1 MNIWNSK
8 RLVEMSTS
16 AGRVRPSICESA
28 RTMSEQSE
36 FSVKFWGVRGSI
48 SISDPNSV
56 RYGGNTSCLEI
67 RCGKRL
73 LIFDAGSGLRYL
85 GNALAKSGETVDA
98 DIFLTHTHYDHI
110 CGIPFFKPFF
120 NPNNSFRLQAG
131 HLLPE
136 KNLRGVLC
144 DLMTSPLFPV
154 PLEIFQ
160 SQIEFHDFIVGDD
173 LHTGS
178 DVVVRTASLNHP
190 DGATGYRIEFDGRS
204 ICYLTDTEHVAGELD
219 QTILKLIEGADMVI
233 YDAMFTEEEY
243 ANCVGWG
250 HSTWEAGADLCD
262 AAGVPQFVIFHHD
275 PDHDDDF
282 MDRIAAAADARRP
295 GTVVAREGMVLRP
308 DQHVWHE
315 SDTAVAQKQAVPAG

>member
-1 MNIWNSK
+1 
-8 RLVEMSTS
+8 
-16 AGRVRPSICESA
+16 
-28 RTMSEQSE
+28 MSEHCD

-85 GNALAKSGETVDA
+85 GNELVGRGEAVDA

-120 NPNNSFRLQAG
+120 NPQNQFRLQAG

-154 PLEIFQ
+154 PLEVFQ
-160 SQIEFHDFIVGDD
+160 SKIEFHDFIVGDA

-190 DGATGYRIEFDGRS
+190 DGATGYRIEFGGRS

-219 QTILKLIEGADMVI
+219 QTILRLIDGADMVI
-233 YDAMFTEEEY
+233 YDSMFTEEEY

-250 HSTWEAGADLCD
+250 HSTWQAGADLCD
-262 AAGVPQFVIFHHD
+262 AAGVPRFVIFHHD

-282 MDRIAAAADARRP
+282 MDGIAEAAEKRRP
-295 GTVVAREGMVLRP
+295 GTLVAQEGMVLRP
-308 DQHVWHE
+308 GKPVWQDLDIPV
-315 SDTAVAQKQAVPAG
+315 SQARTVPAG

>member
-1 MNIWNSK
+1 
-8 RLVEMSTS
+8 
-16 AGRVRPSICESA
+16 
-28 RTMSEQSE
+28 MSENGDFQ
-36 FSVKFWGVRGSI
+36 VRFWGVRGSI

-67 RCGKRL
+67 RCGDRL

-85 GNALAKSGETVDA
+85 GNELVGSSEIIDA

-120 NPNNSFRLQAG
+120 NPKNKFRLQAG
-131 HLLPE
+131 HLIPE
-136 KNLRGVLC
+136 TNLRDILC

-154 PLEIFQ
+154 PLDIFQ
-160 SQIEFHDFIVGDD
+160 SQIEFHDFNVGEA
-173 LHTGS
+173 LNVGS
-178 DVVVRTASLNHP
+178 DVVVHTAPLNHP
-190 DGATGYRIEFDGRS
+190 DRATGYRVEFAGQS

-219 QTILKLIEGADMVI
+219 QTILALIKDADIVI
-233 YDAMFTEEEY
+233 YDSMYTEEEY
-243 ANCVGWG
+243 QNCAGWG
-250 HSTWEAGADLCD
+250 HSTWQAGADLCD

-282 MDRIAAAADARRP
+282 MDGIARAAEQRRP

-308 DQHVWHE
+308 GLRAAE
-315 SDTAVAQKQAVPAG
+315 PAMQSRSAPRG

>member
-1 MNIWNSK
+1 
-8 RLVEMSTS
+8 
-16 AGRVRPSICESA
+16 
-28 RTMSEQSE
+28 MSEACDFQ
-36 FSVKFWGVRGSI
+36 VRFWGVRGSI

-67 RCGKRL
+67 HCGGRQ

-85 GNALAKSGETVDA
+85 GNEMVASGETVDT

-120 NPNNSFRLQAG
+120 NPQNKFRMWAG
-131 HLLPE
+131 HLLPDM
-136 KNLRGVLC
+136 NLRGVLC
-144 DLMTSPLFPV
+144 ELMKSPLFPV

-160 SQIEFHDFIVGDD
+160 SEIEFHDFIVGDD
-173 LHTGS
+173 LSAGGE
-178 DVVVRTASLNHP
+178 VVVRTAALNHP
-190 DGATGYRIEFDGRS
+190 DCATGYRIEYGGQA

-219 QTILKLIEGADMVI
+219 QTILQLIDGADIVI
-233 YDAMFTEEEY
+233 YDSMFTEDEY
-243 ANCVGWG
+243 KNCVGWG

-282 MDRIAAAADARRP
+282 MDTIAEAAERRRP
-295 GTVVAREGMVLRP
+295 GTVVAREGMVLHP
-308 DQHVWHE
+308 
-315 SDTAVAQKQAVPAG
+315 AQDAGDIAAPERKAAFAG